1 MPIWSYD
8 AHRSYQISARFSR
21 LLLALFTAP
30 AALTSDSDHECA
42 APCYGDDRR
51 ASLNFA
57 RRRRISSQ
65 LWSLHALAVNSQIEH
80 ATIR

>member
-30 AALTSDSDHECA
+30 AALTSGSDHERA
-42 APCYGDDRR
+42 APCYGDDRHVGI
-51 ASLNFA
+51 SFA
-57 RRRRISSQ
+57 RGRRITSR
-65 LWSLHALAVNSQIEH
+65 LRSLHALVVNIQIEH